1 MCNFVEAT
9 PFCLEV
15 HRAVKPRALR
25 AFFRL
30 FTFLSSLAP
39 LSVTLKKNLSTLCTR
54 KSYKLIDLQDG
65 SICLPI
71 VLSTEEQDI
80 NFILNERPPIDPSG
94 RQK

>member
-1 MCNFVEAT
+1 MYSAK
-9 PFCLEV
+9 
-15 HRAVKPRALR
+15 H
-25 AFFRL
+25 
-30 FTFLSSLAP
+30 
-39 LSVTLKKNLSTLCTR
+39 
-54 KSYKLIDLQDG
+54 KLIDLQDG